1 MREKL
6 RAAVEAS
13 ASLTQQAASSAS
25 ASAQA
30 SHTVQSSPAPI
41 STNARSAHFA
51 LSEPPLL
58 HHQHGVEPIPH
69 GDHSLSELNTNY
81 NNGTNNHE
89 FKPKALFRHGSEQ
102 AIFTQEE
109 VNLQGT
115 IFFVVFVFHASVKRC
130 F

>member
-13 ASLTQQAASSAS
+13 ASLTQQAASSVS
-25 ASAQA
+25 ANVQA
-30 SHTVQSSPAPI
+30 SHTVLSSPAPI

-51 LSEPPLL
+51 LSEQPLL

-81 NNGTNNHE
+81 NNGTINHE

-109 VNLQGT
+109 VNLRSM
-115 IFFVVFVFHASVKRC
+115 IILSSFLSMRL
-130 F
+130 